1 MKKQVLPVAVAV
13 HIQDDG
19 ERDNSEEFLN
29 LIRSAGYDV
38 HPKIFRQ
45 RNHFSSKTLL
55 SPGNIQELSL
65 FLEEEK
71 NQNVAVIVVSRE
83 LSPRQA
89 LNLEE
94 ALDLPQESVIDK
106 FALILEVFEAH
117 STTEESRLRCQL
129 ARMRREL
136 PLQKMRLLHKMGDER
151 KAAGG
156 IEVRGLGISRIELFE
171 SAVSK
176 QVATV
181 EKKLAR
187 IRSRRELQRKLRIS
201 DKNSLSISVLG
212 YTCAGKSTLVNA
224 LTQSLKPMAT
234 GSSMFTTLSPQT
246 RRASFSGLP
255 CLITDTVGF
264 IEDLPEILRE
274 SFLSTLEEG
283 IAGDILLVCADAS
296 EPRQEII
303 RKLETVL
310 SYIDAIGKESSP
322 RIVVLT
328 KKDIRLNMSP
338 EDVTINFHLPSV
350 AVSAI
355 ESDIKGL
362 NSAIKAIRAPFRWQI
377 EIEES
382 AGLFSLRSFLFDEF
396 AVISESFENLKYYA
410 TFDSWENA
418 LSLKKK
424 AHSLGLSFKIR
435 LAGNSNH
442 LVAKNQSSEK

>member
-13 HIQDDG
+13 QIQNEG
-19 ERDNSEEFLN
+19 EMDNSEEFIG

-38 HPKIFRQ
+38 HPRIFRQ

-55 SPGNIQELSL
+55 SPGYVQELSL

-71 NQNVAVIVVSRE
+71 NQNIAVIVVSKE

-94 ALDLPQESVIDK
+94 ALDIPQESVIDK
-106 FALILEVFEAH
+106 FSLILKVFEAH

-136 PLQKMRLLHKMGDER
+136 PLQKIRLLHKMGDER

-156 IEVRGLGISRIELFE
+156 IEGRGPGVSPIEVFE
-171 SAVSK
+171 SAVSG
-176 QVATV
+176 QVAAV
-181 EKKLAR
+181 EKKLTR

-224 LTQSLKPMAT
+224 LSQSLKPMAT
-234 GSSMFTTLSPQT
+234 DSNMFTTLYPQT
-246 RRASFSGLP
+246 RRASLSGLP

-283 IAGDILLVCADAS
+283 IAGDILLLCVDAS

-303 RKLETVL
+303 RKLDTVL
-310 SYIDAIGKESSP
+310 SYINAIGKASSP

-338 EDVTINFHLPSV
+338 EDVTTNFHLPSV

-362 NSAIKAIRAPFRWQI
+362 YDAIMAIRQPFRWQI
-377 EIEES
+377 EIEEC
-382 AGLFSLRSFLFDEF
+382 ARLFSLRSFLFDEF
-396 AVISESFENLKYYA
+396 AVVSESFENLKYRA
-410 TFDSWENA
+410 IFHSWEDP

-424 AHSLGLSFKIR
+424 ARSLGLSFKIR
-435 LAGNSNH
+435 LESNSNQP
-442 LVAKNQSSEK
+442 VARTIPSEK

>member
-13 HIQDDG
+13 HIQNEGEIDD
-19 ERDNSEEFLN
+19 SAEFIS

-55 SPGNIQELSL
+55 SPGYIQELSL

-71 NQNVAVIVVSRE
+71 NQNIAVIVVSKE

-94 ALDLPQESVIDK
+94 ALDIPQESVIDK
-106 FALILEVFEAH
+106 FTLILKVFEAH

-129 ARMRREL
+129 AKMRREL

-151 KAAGG
+151 KATGG
-156 IEVRGLGISRIELFE
+156 IGGRGLGVSRIELFE

-181 EKKLAR
+181 EKKLTR
-187 IRSRRELQRKLRIS
+187 IRSRRDLQRKLRIS

-224 LTQSLKPMAT
+224 MTQSPKPMAT
-234 GSSMFTTLSPQT
+234 DSSMFTTLYPQT
-246 RRASFSGLP
+246 RRASLSGLP

-283 IAGDILLVCADAS
+283 IAGDILLLCVDAS
-296 EPRQEII
+296 EPREEII

-310 SYIDAIGKESSP
+310 SYIDAIGNVTSP
-322 RIVVLT
+322 KIVVLT
-328 KKDIRLNMSP
+328 KKDIQLNISP
-338 EDVTINFHLPSV
+338 EDVTMSFHLPSIPL
-350 AVSAI
+350 SALD
-355 ESDIKGL
+355 SDLEGL
-362 NSAIKAIRAPFRWQI
+362 YDVIKAIRPPFRWQI

-382 AGLFSLRSFLFDEF
+382 VGLFSFRSFLFDEF
-396 AVISESFENLKYYA
+396 SVVSESFENQRYRA
-410 TFDSWENA
+410 TFHSWDNA
-418 LSLKKK
+418 LLLKKK
-424 AHSLGLSFKIR
+424 ARSLGLSFKIR
-435 LAGNSNH
+435 LENNSKR
-442 LVAKNQSSEK
+442 LVAKSQSNEA